1 MPEAIETSHDVQV
14 ECEETTSVLR
24 NLSVEVDAGRV
35 GRAFDAAYAELRKT
49 ARVRGFRPGKVPRK
63 VLEQMYGA
71 QMPDQIERS
80 LVSETIGEAIERAEV
95 APISE
100 PDIEAQRPEP
110 GQVFRYTVRVEVK
123 PEIEV
128 PDLSQLVGHR
138 PSVHVAESEVEGEIE
153 QMRDRHAQWVEEP
166 EETEAADGHSL
177 VMDFVG
183 RINGEVFQGGSA
195 EGAELQL
202 GSGTM
207 VPGFE
212 DQLVGV
218 KAGEERQVEVTF
230 PEEYGS
236 ADISGQDA
244 VFDCKVTAVRR
255 RELPEIDDE
264 FAKDMGDFDDLD
276 AFRSQIRGDL
286 EGRRASQADQAL
298 DQSLMECLLG
308 LCDFDVPP
316 GVVDRQLQSQM
327 QSLYQQFQGRM
338 PDEMI
343 QQQLQRMQEEGR
355 PEAERRVREILVM
368 EAVAADREI
377 EVSSDE
383 VDERIQEMAD
393 AQGMEAAQLRQ
404 TAEQQGWFPAI
415 EAELRDKKVYTLLA
429 ELADI
434 QEVEPDSPEGEEEA
448 EG

>member
-1 MPEAIETSHDVQV
+1 
-14 ECEETTSVLR
+14 
-24 NLSVEVDAGRV
+24 
-35 GRAFDAAYAELRKT
+35 
-49 ARVRGFRPGKVPRK
+49 
-63 VLEQMYGA
+63 
-71 QMPDQIERS
+71 
-80 LVSETIGEAIERAEV
+80 
-95 APISE
+95 
-100 PDIEAQRPEP
+100 
-110 GQVFRYTVRVEVK
+110 
-123 PEIEV
+123 
-128 PDLSQLVGHR
+128 
-138 PSVHVAESEVEGEIE
+138 
-153 QMRDRHAQWVEEP
+153 
-166 EETEAADGHSL
+166 
-177 VMDFVG
+177 
-183 RINGEVFQGGSA
+183 
-195 EGAELQL
+195 
-202 GSGTM
+202 M

-383 VDERIQEMAD
+383 VDERIQEMAE

-415 EAELRDKKVYTLLA
+415 EAELRDKKVYALLA
-429 ELADI
+429 ESADI